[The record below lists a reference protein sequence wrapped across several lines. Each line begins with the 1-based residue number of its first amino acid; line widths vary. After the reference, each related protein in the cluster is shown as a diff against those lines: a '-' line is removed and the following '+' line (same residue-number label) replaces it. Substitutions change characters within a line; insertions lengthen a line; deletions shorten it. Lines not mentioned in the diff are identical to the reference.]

1 MTQWYYYING
11 VKHISSAS
19 ELKNLALEGRITP
32 QTVIETPDGKR
43 ALAKYIK
50 GLTFSNSIIPPLVD
64 SQFPSNHNQTYSD
77 FQTDYCKC
85 PHCGMEEPI
94 EAKVCSFCGKSL
106 TKEPEVQQ
114 LPPSPPLEDKQDKI
128 EIQQPPKQTSAPK
141 PVVLEGSS
149 STADLK
155 PVSAAGPIIL
165 AIFSLYFY
173 WLSLTTLSLVFT
185 LQINPIFSLISYFL
199 PLGTVSLVF
208 ALQINTYNIMG
219 NYGEAQ
225 RFAKRARSWAGTGL
239 ACAIIFGMTF
249 AIFIPSKIKA
259 NHEAEQRLINATK
272 QRLNILDPPVIVE
285 EPSIGYSET
294 DETSGSYYW

>member
-1 MTQWYYYING
+1 MAQWYYYVNG
-11 VKHISSAS
+11 IKHVSSAT
-19 ELKNLALEGRITP
+19 ELKNLALEGRITQ

-64 SQFPSNHNQTYSD
+64 SQSPSNYNQTYSD
-77 FQTDYCKC
+77 VQTDYSKC

-94 EAKVCSFCGKSL
+94 DAKHCSFCGKSL
-106 TKEPEVQQ
+106 TKEPEVQE

-128 EIQQPPKQTSAPK
+128 EIQQPQTKQTSTQKRIALDK
-141 PVVLEGSS
+141 SS

-155 PVSAAGPIIL
+155 PVSATGPIIS
-165 AIFSLYFY
+165 AIFSLFFY
-173 WLSLTTLSLVFT
+173 WISLSTLSLFLT
-185 LQINPIFSLISYFL
+185 LQINPCFSLISCFL
-199 PLGTVSLVF
+199 PLGTLSLVY

-225 RFAKRARSWAGTGL
+225 RLAQQAQSCATTGIIS
-239 ACAIIFGMTF
+239 AIIVGMFCVTY
-249 AIFIPSKIKA
+249 IPAKIEA
-259 NHEAEQRLINATK
+259 NQRRIREANEALIEATK
-272 QRLNILDPPVIVE
+272 QRRNIFNVP
-285 EPSIGYSET
+285 ET